1 MTLSMKSTIGELD
14 TVLPAAYIDTKGYNN
29 TIMIAERGRIQ
40 FLFRYIAKGRRG
52 AKEMNNYQ
60 GYCTKR
66 DTLSFTIHLFFLYF
80 AI

>member
-1 MTLSMKSTIGELD
+1 MKSTIGELD
-14 TVLPAAYIDTKGYNN
+14 TVLPAAYIDTKGYNK

-40 FLFRYIAKGRRG
+40 FLFRYIPKGRRG

-60 GYCTKR
+60 GYRTKK
-66 DTLSFTIHLFFLYF
+66 DTFSFTIHLFFLYF